1 MGEVEVMTNA
11 PKNAAS
17 NGKILSPFDRLKE
30 LEYENLRLKGL
41 VAALLAR
48 NQQLRAGS

>member
-1 MGEVEVMTNA
+1 MGEIEVMTNA
-11 PKNAAS
+11 PKKAS
-17 NGKILSPFDRLKE
+17 PGGKILSPFDRLKE

-41 VAALLAR
+41 VAELLAR